1 MEQKDALVAKLQQA
15 NWAYHNAQPIMT
27 DDEYD
32 RGIEQLRILSPSHP
46 FLAVIGAP
54 STKGIVLPCVMGSQD
69 KARTDEEMRRW
80 ASRQISKSLVVS
92 DKLDGLSALYTGKQL
107 YLRGDGVKGVD
118 VSFALKRIVMPGPGS
133 ARVSAAGWMVRG
145 ELLLRKADIPEGS
158 IGRSIVN
165 GWLHK
170 DSVNI
175 ASTIRFVAYQVLGSK
190 MTRSEQMKWLASAG
204 FEVPW
209 WLPLGLADLST
220 TLMKRRSESIYP
232 IDGLV
237 VGTDTVPL
245 SIGGGEARNPTDSI
259 AFKLSLDDQKAET
272 TVIQIEWN
280 ASRHGMLIP
289 RIQIEPVEIGGAT
302 IQWLSGHNAALIF
315 EKKLGP
321 GARIII
327 RRSGDVIPAL
337 DSVLMAAPAGAQMP
351 ACHWEWDSTKVQAVT
366 NTTTGSKA
374 LLHALQTLEVEGI
387 GPGLVAKL
395 VEGGIDTMRKL
406 WNAKTLN
413 IGAGRGPALMT
424 SLRKKR
430 EEASLVTLLIAS
442 NLLPRG
448 VGERKMRVLFDK
460 EADPRKWTSSMKV
473 AGWSTETLEE
483 LVSALPAALEWTVSS
498 FPGFAH
504 AHASAPAPAPAP
516 APVALA
522 GHVVFTGVRD
532 KMLEEAI
539 KGKWSI
545 DDSIT
550 KKTTV
555 LVTADEAKET
565 GKVKKAREAGLRIM
579 TITEFRGLC

>member
-504 AHASAPAPAPAP
+504 AHAHASAPAPAPAP

-545 DDSIT
+545 D
-550 KKTTV
+550 
-555 LVTADEAKET
+555 
-565 GKVKKAREAGLRIM
+565 
-579 TITEFRGLC
+579 

>member
-1 MEQKDALVAKLQQA
+1 
-15 NWAYHNAQPIMT
+15 
-27 DDEYD
+27 
-32 RGIEQLRILSPSHP
+32 
-46 FLAVIGAP
+46 
-54 STKGIVLPCVMGSQD
+54 
-69 KARTDEEMRRW
+69 
-80 ASRQISKSLVVS
+80 
-92 DKLDGLSALYTGKQL
+92 
-107 YLRGDGVKGVD
+107 
-118 VSFALKRIVMPGPGS
+118 
-133 ARVSAAGWMVRG
+133 
-145 ELLLRKADIPEGS
+145 
-158 IGRSIVN
+158 
-165 GWLHK
+165 
-170 DSVNI
+170 
-175 ASTIRFVAYQVLGSK
+175 
-190 MTRSEQMKWLASAG
+190 MKWLASAG

-209 WLPLGLADLST
+209 WMASAGEDLST

-245 SIGGGEARNPTDSI
+245 GVGGGETRNPTDSI

-302 IQWLSGHNAALIF
+302 IQWLSGHNAAFIF

-321 GARIII
+321 GARIVI

-337 DSVLMAAPAGAQMP
+337 DSVLRGAPAAQMP
-351 ACHWEWDSTKVQAVT
+351 ECDWEWDSTKVQAVA
-366 NTTTGSKA
+366 NKVAGSKA
-374 LLHALQTLEVEGI
+374 LLHALQTLEVDGI

-395 VEGGIDTMRKL
+395 VEGGIDTMLKL

-413 IGAGRGPALMT
+413 IGSGRGPALMA

-430 EEASLVTLLIAS
+430 EEASLVTLLVAS

-448 VGERKMRVLFDK
+448 VGERKLRVLFDK

-483 LVSALPAALEWTVSS
+483 LVSALPAALDWSVSS
-498 FPGFAH
+498 FPGFV
-504 AHASAPAPAPAP
+504 ASAPAPAAAAPASAP
-516 APVALA
+516 ASAPVAALQ

-532 KMLEEAI
+532 KMLEGII
-539 KGKWSI
+539 KDKWSV

-565 GKVKKAREAGLRIM
+565 GKVKKAREAGVRIM
-579 TITEFRGLC
+579 TITEFRRLC